1 MLQEDRDAPAHLLFD
16 VSLLTMLVVLTW
28 LVPCLTMAVTYP
40 LAIQAGRVHSNDF
53 YISSSIDT
61 GIAQKIGSFGL
72 TVGAE
77 ALFICM
83 AVRYCLVSRHPRNTK
98 RALYL
103 NRVGLLLAMLVNVGT
118 VGVGVFNV
126 SYSPVIHQ
134 LFAYTAFISV
144 TVYMAIQLIVDV
156 NLRLD
161 KDDGWEPVLFRLR
174 RTIFTSASVCCLGM
188 AATNFHPNQAIPAAF
203 ECALMIQVFF
213 YFALWHG
220 LVLRYS
226 HLIISSPTLM
236 THFTNFAAA
245 TGRDSPHV
253 DDAHTHLLYANQTV
267 KIPIQLPNKALSRS

>member
-1 MLQEDRDAPAHLLFD
+1 
-16 VSLLTMLVVLTW
+16 
-28 LVPCLTMAVTYP
+28 
-40 LAIQAGRVHSNDF
+40 
-53 YISSSIDT
+53 
-61 GIAQKIGSFGL
+61 
-72 TVGAE
+72 
-77 ALFICM
+77 
-83 AVRYCLVSRHPRNTK
+83 
-98 RALYL
+98 
-103 NRVGLLLAMLVNVGT
+103 MLVNVGT